1 MKINRHQIR
10 EYVFQTLFAMQS
22 NDELNLDYFFKYLTD
37 NDEAV
42 APDYYKE
49 LVNGVEDN
57 KEKIDKIIESYLDSK
72 WTLNR
77 LNKSDLIILEIAIY
91 EMKFVENVPAKVAI
105 NEALELSNNFSDDK
119 SINFIN
125 AILDKIMNDTEK

>member
-57 KEKIDKIIESYLDSK
+57 KEKIDKIESLNTFSFKASLEILLYL
-72 WTLNR
+72 TLN
-77 LNKSDLIILEIAIY
+77 L
-91 EMKFVENVPAKVAI
+91 
-105 NEALELSNNFSDDK
+105 
-119 SINFIN
+119 
-125 AILDKIMNDTEK
+125 